1 MLQTETEGDTT
12 VDASMLSPE
21 AEPEI
26 AEEADVEAEMDV
38 EAATP
43 TKGQKRRKK
52 KEKTPKEPKELVSYI

>member
-1 MLQTETEGDTT
+1 
-12 VDASMLSPE
+12 MLSPE

-26 AEEADVEAEMDV
+26 AEEADGDAEMDV